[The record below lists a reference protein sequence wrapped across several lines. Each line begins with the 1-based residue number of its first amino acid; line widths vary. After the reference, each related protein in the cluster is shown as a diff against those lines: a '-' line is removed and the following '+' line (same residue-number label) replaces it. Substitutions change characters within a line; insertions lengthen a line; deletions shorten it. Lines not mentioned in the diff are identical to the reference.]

1 MCFYCGAGGTP
12 LLHHIECTIKHTE
25 HSPGR
30 LWTIKQAPP
39 SCCMHNI
46 TLPRCCMHLE
56 LSACRDVSLSLSF
69 GPRAPAWLQQR
80 FCALSAWKFDTTRL
94 VKRVAFGFPARRP
107 PARQIELETLAIYL
121 ARVTLC
127 SRVQISPGL

>member
-30 LWTIKQAPP
+30 LWTIKQAPS

-46 TLPRCCMHLE
+46 TLPRLHASGVVC
-56 LSACRDVSLSLSF
+56 LSGRVSF

-80 FCALSAWKFDTTRL
+80 FCALFAWKFDTTRL
-94 VKRVAFGFPARRP
+94 VKRVAFAFPARRP